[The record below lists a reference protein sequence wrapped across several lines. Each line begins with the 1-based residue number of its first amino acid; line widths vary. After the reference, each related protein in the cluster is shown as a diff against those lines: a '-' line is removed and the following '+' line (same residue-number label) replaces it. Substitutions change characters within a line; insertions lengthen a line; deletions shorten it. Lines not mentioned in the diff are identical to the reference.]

1 MGVLPDCASGTFCSS
16 KEKTNVR
23 VKRAEEE
30 KRIEIQNFLF
40 RGKWRKG
47 WWGLGGGVEICMWE
61 ELSLP

>member
-30 KRIEIQNFLF
+30 KKV
-40 RGKWRKG
+40 GKKKKEQRRKEKGMEGWREK
-47 WWGLGGGVEICMWE
+47 
-61 ELSLP
+61 